1 MTEIQEPEGDGTENP
16 ATTGPEESE
25 ALALYSRL
33 KSKATGTPRL
43 KLSRDARARQRN
55 AQEHAN
61 EMPFSPGRDPQGLDN
76 VLDKLSQQLGWKAPL
91 AKSDLLADWAEIVG
105 PDIAARTTPLG
116 IDDATLTVACESTAW
131 ATQLRLM
138 RSEVLTKVLISHP
151 ESGVTAIRFQGPH
164 APSWKRGPK
173 SIPGRGP
180 RDTYG

>member
-1 MTEIQEPEGDGTENP
+1 MSEIKANGPD
-16 ATTGPEESE
+16 AADAAGPEESE

-33 KSKATGTPRL
+33 KSKATGTPRV
-43 KLSRDARARQRN
+43 KLSRDARARKRN
-55 AQEHAN
+55 AEEHAS
-61 EMPFSPGRDPQGLDN
+61 EMPFSPGRDPKGLDD
-76 VLDKLSQQLGWKAPL
+76 VLDNLSQQLGWKAPL

-138 RSEVLTKVLISHP
+138 RTEVLTKVLQSHP
-151 ESGVTAIRFQGPH
+151 ESGVTAIRFQGPN